1 MVLSA
6 KKPSK
11 PRAGCCALEPLD
23 NAARANNA
31 ATPRVLAD
39 LIMFSRVYGERRAAS
54 RRTPVLD
61 AGVPGVAGLRRAASE
76 SLADIR
82 DAVRHGD
89 AREILHVL
97 VAKLARQL
105 QARGRAMVGRK
116 ILTVHAV
123 RDQRLRVQRVG
134 HVDALEPV
142 VVAEEEHVPGVRRW
156 AHQLE
161 HRRELRAGPFR
172 D

>member
-11 PRAGCCALEPLD
+11 PRAGCWALEPLD

-54 RRTPVLD
+54 RRTLD

-89 AREILHVL
+89 AREIFTFL
-97 VAKLARQL
+97 
-105 QARGRAMVGRK
+105 
-116 ILTVHAV
+116 
-123 RDQRLRVQRVG
+123 
-134 HVDALEPV
+134 
-142 VVAEEEHVPGVRRW
+142 
-156 AHQLE
+156 
-161 HRRELRAGPFR
+161 
-172 D
+172 